1 MNRLFFRG
9 ARWAL
14 SVAAVGA
21 VACLA
26 GCSERGDAAP
36 TAGAPAAA
44 ASAAGGGTASKAGTG
59 GGAPVPV
66 VTALASKRNLDINL
80 QAVGTVVP
88 VATVDIR
95 AQMTG
100 MVTKVLVQ
108 DGQTVKAG
116 QPLLTLDARA
126 DEANV
131 AKVRAQMAKDQA
143 SLADAQRQLA
153 RAQDLVAKNFIS
165 QGAADTNQSTVDAM
179 SATVAADKAAL
190 DAALLSLS
198 YAQVRAP
205 SGGRLG
211 TVAVAPGSAVQ
222 ANVTPLVTLTQLH
235 PINVGFNLPQS
246 QLQGLVAGLQ
256 GDGAAVRARL
266 PDAKGELQGRLVFV
280 DSALD
285 AATGTVKA
293 RARFDN
299 QAGKLWPGAFVN
311 VSLQT
316 DTLRDALVVPAAAV
330 IQTQRGTITYVVEQ
344 GKAVLKPIQVLSL
357 QGDIAAVSGIQD
369 GDRVVIEGRQNLRPD
384 SAVVER
390 ETAKPAGA
398 EKKGKPGKSAE
409 GGEQAKP

>member
-1 MNRLFFRG
+1 MSAVTQHLSPVLLHRRQQRLAWG
-9 ARWAL
+9 
-14 SVAAVGA
+14 G
-21 VACLA
+21 
-26 GCSERGDAAP
+26 
-36 TAGAPAAA
+36 AGAGAAA
-44 ASAAGGGTASKAGTG
+44 GAKGGAG

-66 VTALASKRNLDINL
+66 ITALAIKRNLDINL

-100 MVTKVLVQ
+100 MVTKVWVQ

-116 QPLLTLDARA
+116 QTLLTLDARA

-143 SLADAQRQLA
+143 SLADAKRQLV

-165 QGAADTNQSTVDAM
+165 QGAADTNQSTVEGLT
-179 SATVAADKAAL
+179 ATVAADKAAL

-211 TVAVAPGSAVQ
+211 TVAVSPGSAVQ
-222 ANVTPLVTLTQLH
+222 ANVTPLVTLTQFH

-256 GDGAAVRARL
+256 GAGAPVRARL
-266 PDAKGELQGRLVFV
+266 PDAKTDLEGRLVFV

-311 VSLQT
+311 VSLQA
-316 DTLRDALVVPAAAV
+316 DSLRDALVVPAAAV
-330 IQTQRGTITYVVEQ
+330 IQTQRGTIVYVVEQ
-344 GKAVLKPIQVLSL
+344 GKAALKPVQVLSL

-369 GDRVVIEGRQNLRPD
+369 GDRVVVEGRQNLRPD

-390 ETAKPAGA
+390 EASKPSDG
-398 EKKGKPGKSAE
+398 EKKGKP
-409 GGEQAKP
+409 